1 LRGPSR
7 DGNFGYN
14 PYYIR
19 NIEKGKR
26 EKKSWYQYVF
36 LGLAWENEA
45 TAEVRRIGVPSPIP
59 SDQST

>member
-1 LRGPSR
+1 MGISATTPT
-7 DGNFGYN
+7 
-14 PYYIR
+14 YIR

-59 SDQST
+59 SGQST